1 MGRIIAVSSGKG
13 GVGKTTLVANLSA
26 ALAQYGKS
34 VIAVDGNL
42 TTSNLGLHLGI
53 PLYPKT
59 LQDVLRGKVKINEA
73 IYHHHAGFKVLPADL
88 SVKKIL
94 IPKKNELMDILY
106 NLADKVDF
114 IIIDSAAGLG
124 REAKAAIEAADE
136 VITITNPEMPALIDA
151 LKLGK
156 IADKFGTRNLGV
168 VINRI
173 RNEKHEVSD
182 DEIRDFLGLPII
194 GKIEEDHHVR
204 VSVAKKIP
212 VVLHKPNSKASKQIK
227 AIAARLIGE
236 SYSETSSFI
245 SKLFGWLR

>member
-1 MGRIIAVSSGKG
+1 VGRIIAISSGKG

-34 VIAVDGNL
+34 VIAVDANL

-59 LQDVLRGKVKINEA
+59 LQDVLRGKIRIKDA
-73 IYHHHAGFKVLPADL
+73 IYHHSAGFKVLPADL

-94 IPKKNELMDILY
+94 IPKKNEFMDVFY
-106 NLADKVDF
+106 DLAEKVDF
-114 IIIDSAAGLG
+114 VIIDSAAGLG

-168 VINRI
+168 VINRV
-173 RNEKHEVSD
+173 RNEKHEPSD
-182 DEIRDFLGLPII
+182 EEIRDFLGLPLL
-194 GKIEEDHHVR
+194 GKIQDDHHVR
-204 VSVAKKIP
+204 VSIAKKVP
-212 VVLHKPNSKASKQIK
+212 VVIHKPNSKAAKQIK

-236 SYSETSSFI
+236 SYVEPSSFVGR
-245 SKLFGWLR
+245 LFGWLK